1 MQPIDPV
8 PGRLAIG
15 ITILVAL
22 ASITPYLHD
31 VPQNNLQLISNAQTN
46 LFAGWLMMIAFYFK
60 SRGDAV
66 KDSIIATQS
75 ETAKIVANTSA
86 VPPGDILLKD
96 GQQVTTTATDAGT
109 LIQPQPHRSTT

>member
-1 MQPIDPV
+1 MSPVDPV

-22 ASITPYLHD
+22 AAITPYVRD
-31 VPQNNLQLISNAQTN
+31 VPQNNLQLVSNAQTN

-75 ETAKIVANTSA
+75 DTAKLVATASAPSGEIV
-86 VPPGDILLKD
+86 LKE

-109 LIQPQPHRSTT
+109 LIQPTPPRSET